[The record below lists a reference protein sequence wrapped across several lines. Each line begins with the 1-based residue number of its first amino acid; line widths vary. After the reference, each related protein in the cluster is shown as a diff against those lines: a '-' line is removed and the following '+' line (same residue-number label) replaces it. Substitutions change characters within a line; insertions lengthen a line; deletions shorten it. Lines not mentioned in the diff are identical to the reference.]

1 MSGKRGL
8 SDDEIEVWTTVT
20 RSIKPLKKARRAV
33 KTEPVVAPPPR
44 KAPVK
49 AIDSKPQVLSPAKRE
64 PAAIV
69 PKVEPKIASLTRR
82 EKQRAARGHDAIDGR
97 LDLHGHTQDEAHGAL
112 LRFLRRASVGEMR
125 LVLVITGKSGVLRRQ
140 VPLWLATAEFRALV
154 ISAESA
160 AIRHG
165 GEGALYIRVRRS
177 RG

>member
-1 MSGKRGL
+1 
-8 SDDEIEVWTTVT
+8 
-20 RSIKPLKKARRAV
+20 
-33 KTEPVVAPPPR
+33 
-44 KAPVK
+44 VK
-49 AIDSKPQVLSPAKRE
+49 AIGSKPQVPSPAKRD

-69 PKVEPKIASLTRR
+69 PKVAPKIASLTRR
-82 EKQRAARGHDAIDGR
+82 EKQRAARGRDAIDGR